1 MCIRDRI
8 STKWGL
14 NKLSQKSNAIEEYY
28 NEFGEN
34 SYIAKDNQDY
44 LYVFNRPNTLSL
56 YSNLDNK
63 FINFPIYKEKELDNV
78 SSFIV
83 DSQDTIW
90 INHKGIMERYTISGK
105 KTNNPQI
112 VRHPDFT
119 HPHLCLLYTSP
130 AFQEAR
136 SRIIL
141 IKSAAKL

>member
-1 MCIRDRI
+1 MV

-90 INHKGIMERYTISGK
+90 
-105 KTNNPQI
+105 
-112 VRHPDFT
+112 
-119 HPHLCLLYTSP
+119 L
-130 AFQEAR
+130 
-136 SRIIL
+136 II
-141 IKSAAKL
+141 KV